1 MQPKHLITLIL
12 LSAVTYACGQTLSS
26 ETRAEIE
33 NRLNQEIS
41 FQRLSIGRAKI
52 DSVALDKKVLKLFM
66 DSNFSFI
73 PFREDNVQDLYRDIK
88 DLLPSKY
95 SKYKL
100 QIYANNRLIEQ
111 LIPAYTRTQK
121 GKSKVKVWAPNAS
134 QPLVKPVD
142 RPFTPTAGL
151 QNRHI
156 AMWQSH
162 GLYFEQKLNRWEW
175 QRARILQTV
184 EDLYTQSYVLPFLVP
199 MLENAGAN
207 VLLPRERDTRREELI
222 IDNDGQT
229 DGTYI
234 ETNGLKA
241 WNEGKGEGFAHVKSE
256 YRDWDN
262 PFHDGTFRQTTT
274 IQKGKESNAKWTPRI
289 PVTGEYAVYISYKSF
304 KNSTNDAL
312 YTVNHAGGATSFH
325 VNQQMGGGTWI
336 YLGTFLF
343 DKGTAGSVTLSNHSA
358 KAGRVI
364 TADGIKI
371 GGGMGNIAR
380 SLNIEGTTENLRSS
394 DPVANTTG
402 GSGNEAQILAFEP
415 DYQLSGYPRFTE
427 GARYWLQWAGA
438 PDSVYS
444 ESHGKNDY
452 TDDYKCR
459 GLWVNWLAGGS
470 QALPQRKGLNIPIDV
485 SLAFHSDAGTTL
497 NDSIIGTLLIYMSKT
512 EDRETYANGA
522 SRYLANELADL
533 IQTQIVN
540 DVRKLHAPEWSR
552 RGRWNSSYFEARV
565 PEVPAVLL
573 ELLSHQNFADM
584 RYGLDPRFRFTVS
597 RAIYK
602 GILQFISSQRG
613 SEYVVQ
619 PLPVDHLMLSL
630 KNGNTAELQW
640 KAVKD
645 ELEETATPDGYIVY
659 TRVGDGGWDNGVLVN
674 GTSYSAKLEKG
685 KIYSWKVAAVNRG
698 GKSFDSE
705 ILSAGLAGESKPVLV
720 INGFDRISAPADFV
734 APGNGGKK
742 LAGFLDDVD
751 HGVPY
756 LKDISYIGK
765 MKEFRR
771 DIPWMDDDASGFGD
785 SYADYADKV
794 IAGNTFDYPR
804 IHGAALMANGY
815 SFISCSNE
823 VVEEGLV
830 NLKDYE
836 IVDLILGKQ
845 YQSKMGKGGTFPLQF
860 KTFTEPLQ
868 KAITAYLQQNRGKLF
883 VSGAYVATDLWDNPL
898 AEKLEADVKFATEVL
913 KYQWRVNQAAR
924 HSGLKTV
931 QSALSKAG
939 EKYDY
944 YDTLNEECYVVES
957 PDALEPSCPE
967 AQTVMRYTENNLS
980 AAVAYKGKY
989 ATYIMGVPF
998 ETIQTEAER
1007 NALMKNVINTLK

>member
-1 MQPKHLITLIL
+1 MQAKHLITLIL
-12 LSAVTYACGQTLSS
+12 LSASSYVGAQTLTS
-26 ETRAEIE
+26 ETKARIE
-33 NRLNQEIS
+33 DRLNQELTS
-41 FQRLSIGRAKI
+41 QRIAVGKAKI
-52 DSVALDKKVLKLFM
+52 DSVAQEKKVLKLFM
-66 DSNFSFI
+66 NSNFSYL
-73 PFREDNVQDLYRDIK
+73 PFREDNVRSLYSDIRA
-88 DLLPSKY
+88 LLPPEY

-100 QIYANNRLIEQ
+100 QLHANNRLIEQ
-111 LIPAYTRTQK
+111 LIPAYTKTQK
-121 GKSKVKVWAPNAS
+121 GKQKEKVWAPNAS
-134 QPLVKPVD
+134 QPLVKPLD

-162 GLYFEQKLNRWEW
+162 GRYFEQKLNRWEW

-222 IDNDGQT
+222 IDNDGKT
-229 DGTYI
+229 DGTYS

-241 WNEGKGEGFAHVKSE
+241 WTEGKGEGFAHVKTE

-262 PFHDGTFRQTTT
+262 PFRDGTFRQTTT
-274 IQKGKESNAKWTPRI
+274 IKKGAESTAKWTPSI
-289 PVTGEYAVYISYKSF
+289 PVTGEYAVYVSYKSL

-312 YTVNHAGGATSFH
+312 YTVNHAGGTTSFH

-336 YLGTFLF
+336 YLGTFQF
-343 DKGTAGSVTLSNHSA
+343 NKGTAGSVTLSNVSA
-358 KAGRVI
+358 KAGQI
-364 TADGIKI
+364 LTSDGIKI

-380 SLNIEGTTENLRSS
+380 SLNVKGTTENLRSS
-394 DPVANTTG
+394 DPVANTAG
-402 GSGNEAQILAFEP
+402 GSGKDAEMLPFEP
-415 DYQLSGYPRFTE
+415 DYQLSGYPRYTE

-444 ESHGKNDY
+444 ESRGKNDY

-470 QALPQRKGLNIPIDV
+470 QALPKRKGLNIPIDM
-485 SLAFHSDAGTTL
+485 SMAFHSDAGTTL
-497 NDSIIGTLLIYMSKT
+497 NDSIVGTLIIYMTNT
-512 EDRETYANGA
+512 EGRETYANGA
-522 SRYLANELADL
+522 SRYLAHDLADL
-533 IQTQIVN
+533 IQSQIVS

-552 RGRWNSSYFEARV
+552 RGKWNSSYFEARV
-565 PEVPAVLL
+565 PEVPAILL

-602 GILQFISSQRG
+602 GILRFISSQRNA
-613 SEYVVQ
+613 EYVVQ
-619 PLPVDHLMLSL
+619 PLPVDHLMLNL

-659 TRVGDGGWDNGVLVN
+659 TRVGDGGWDNGVLVH
-674 GTSYSAKLEKG
+674 GTSYSATLEKG
-685 KIYSWKVAAVNRG
+685 KIYSWKVAAVNKG

-705 ILSAGLAGESKPVLV
+705 ILSAGLAGEGKPVLV
-720 INGFDRISAPADFV
+720 VNGFDRISAPADFV
-734 APGNGGKK
+734 APGEAGKE

-756 LKDISYIGK
+756 LKDILYTGQ
-765 MKEFRR
+765 MKEYRR
-771 DIPWMDDDASGFGD
+771 NIPWMDDDASGFGD
-785 SYADYADKV
+785 SYADYEDKV
-794 IAGNTFDYPR
+794 IAGNTFDYPKV
-804 IHGAALMANGY
+804 HGASLMANGY

-823 VVEEGLV
+823 CVEEGLIS
-830 NLKDYE
+830 LKDYE

-860 KTFTEPLQ
+860 KTFNEPMQKALTEYLQ
-868 KAITAYLQQNRGKLF
+868 KDKGKLF
-883 VSGAYVATDLWDNPL
+883 VSGAYVASDLWDNPL
-898 AEKLEADVKFATEVL
+898 AEKKEADVKFATDVL
-913 KYQWRVNQAAR
+913 KFQWRVNQAAK

-931 QSALSKAG
+931 QSALSKTG
-939 EKYDY
+939 ERYDY

-967 AQTVMRYTENNLS
+967 AQTVLRYTENNLS
-980 AAVAYKGKY
+980 AGVAYKKDY
-989 ATYIMGVPF
+989 STYIMGVPF
-998 ETIQTEAER
+998 ETIRTEAGR
-1007 NALMKNVINTLK
+1007 NALMKTIINTLK